1 MFLRNSESNGSF
13 WHSIPMFS
21 GGSRYVNTH
30 PVLRS
35 SSKFDVLKNSPSVG
49 HPNSILPSV
58 VSSGSLSFIR
68 SPTLVL
74 QKSGTYQS
82 RAMVPCFH
90 TNSLIVS
97 SLVLCNSTVG
107 FMTGFGAPCNCSVSA
122 SLSMHCV
129 IALVWTPALLS
140 VDIPVHGCLFFF
152 LLSIAVLYLYFL
164 VSLCVS
170 KPFSVRVQTIIS
182 LRSNFWMFTPRSPT
196 SECSFLEKFFYFFR
210 LVFC

>member
-1 MFLRNSESNGSF
+1 MTSAGPASFFTLGILSSFSSHIVLVSSSPRSMFLRNSESNGSF

-21 GGSRYVNTH
+21 GGLRYVNTR

-35 SSKFDVLKNSPSVG
+35 NSKFDVLKNSPSVG

-82 RAMVPCFH
+82 RAMVPYFH
-90 TNSLIVS
+90 TNSLMAS

-107 FMTGFGAPCNCSVSA
+107 FMSGFGAPCNCSVSA
-122 SLSMHCV
+122 LLSMHYA
-129 IALVWTPALLS
+129 IALV
-140 VDIPVHGCLFFF
+140 
-152 LLSIAVLYLYFL
+152 
-164 VSLCVS
+164 
-170 KPFSVRVQTIIS
+170 
-182 LRSNFWMFTPRSPT
+182 
-196 SECSFLEKFFYFFR
+196 
-210 LVFC
+210 